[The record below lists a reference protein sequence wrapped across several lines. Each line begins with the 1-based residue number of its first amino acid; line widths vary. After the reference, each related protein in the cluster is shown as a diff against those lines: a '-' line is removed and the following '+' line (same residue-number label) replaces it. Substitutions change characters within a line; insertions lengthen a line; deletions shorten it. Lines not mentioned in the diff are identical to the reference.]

1 MLASVLLRR
10 DIATMGGTIDNSVH
24 LSEKK
29 SYAKLLTEMVDPMMD
44 LFGKANDG
52 TRRFLGHVVAEIC
65 LSLSVLDES
74 NENLSE
80 KVIREIID
88 RIGPGCIA
96 TDISS
101 LRLLSTL
108 CQRCP
113 LTLGQ
118 INDVSALQ
126 SLIQSAVTSISND
139 SKLAVIE
146 ALLDVICQV
155 GTASVIALKVAS
167 PNCSITKNEM
177 LLQMVRAQIEQEVN
191 PKTVL
196 IDPHSPSAKLGQ
208 TCLPSILQFLHI
220 CSKKGCGNDEDLLSK
235 SLEHL
240 VSIASM
246 CPSLLVGDLT
256 VLTHLIHTCL
266 ALAQSQLIRED
277 MTRLTALQV
286 MASLTNIHDVK
297 KNHVKKHSSPEFL
310 PCGRQN

>member
-1 MLASVLLRR
+1 M
-10 DIATMGGTIDNSVH
+10 
-24 LSEKK
+24 
-29 SYAKLLTEMVDPMMD
+29 
-44 LFGKANDG
+44 
-52 TRRFLGHVVAEIC
+52 
-65 LSLSVLDES
+65 
-74 NENLSE
+74 
-80 KVIREIID
+80 
-88 RIGPGCIA
+88 
-96 TDISS
+96 
-101 LRLLSTL
+101 RLLSTL

-256 VLTHLIHTCL
+256 VLTHLIQTCL

-297 KNHVKKHSSPEFL
+297 KIMSKNTHLLSFCLVGDKTDTGNVGIVQTCTELIVKGIDEDVESWALDAATLQVSRITHLSFSHNATK
-310 PCGRQN
+310 